1 MLFYSWFNAAAD
13 TVTSLGMGLMIR
25 YLCSE
30 PMNIYRNPLDTAYSV
45 SKSIPTY
52 I

>member
-13 TVTSLGMGLMIR
+13 MVTSLGMGLTIR
-25 YLCSE
+25 YGES
-30 PMNIYRNPLDTAYSV
+30 MNIYRNPLDTAYSV
-45 SKSIPTY
+45 SKSIPTC